1 MKPADGGST
10 QEPRRSEAIYKDIK
24 KNIIIIIIL
33 LFARDDEVAAMR
45 EDELRILTEKKNE
58 GYIRP
63 HKLRIK
69 KIDREK
75 KLKMLN

>member
-1 MKPADGGST
+1 MV
-10 QEPRRSEAIYKDIK
+10 EVHRSREEARQYTRILK
-24 KNIIIIIIL
+24 KSIIIIIIL

>member
-1 MKPADGGST
+1 MREKQAGVGSREKARQYT
-10 QEPRRSEAIYKDIK
+10 RILK
-24 KNIIIIIIL
+24 KYYYYYYFII

-69 KIDREK
+69 KIDR
-75 KLKMLN
+75 